1 MENRDYVEY
10 LSKLVDLI
18 FLNLDR
24 ESINRSIK
32 YVKDNPDRLYDLDS
46 YKKEFGKYIRDNNSS
61 YREIKPKEGY
71 FNGNITFVNEMFI
84 EDDGPH
90 AELVTRDGKSE
101 IKYEISGRNFLH
113 ILHIL
118 WLYRLKSITKF
129 EKTICVNV
137 SEMTDLVSPTDIMS
151 EGFSEIFFPSG
162 KVDPRYPFP
171 KSSEEILRVAFYMYM
186 SDLGISNVES
196 V

>member
-18 FLNLDR
+18 FLNPDR

-61 YREIKPKEGY
+61 YREIEYKEGY
-71 FNGNITFVNEMFI
+71 FNGNVTFVDEI
-84 EDDGPH
+84 LLDDEEGPR
-90 AELVTRDGKSE
+90 AKLITRDKKSE
-101 IKYEISGRNFLH
+101 IRYEIFGRNFLH
-113 ILHIL
+113 VLHTL
-118 WLYRLKSITKF
+118 WLYRLKSITRF
-129 EKTICVNV
+129 EKTIWVNV
-137 SEMTDLVSPTDIMS
+137 SEMTDLVSPTNIMS
-151 EGFSEIFFPSG
+151 EGFSEIFFPEG
-162 KVDPRYPFP
+162 KIDPRYPFP
-171 KSSEEILRVAFYMYM
+171 KSSEELLRVAFYMSYTTV
-186 SDLGISNVES
+186 SNVES

>member
-18 FLNLDR
+18 FLNPDR
-24 ESINRSIK
+24 ESIDRAVK
-32 YVKDNPDRLYDLDS
+32 FVKDNPDKLYDLDKH
-46 YKKEFGKYIRDNNSS
+46 KKEFGKYIRDNNSS
-61 YREIKPKEGY
+61 YREIEPREGY
-71 FNGNITFVNEMFI
+71 FNGNITFVDEI
-84 EDDGPH
+84 ILDDEEGPC
-90 AELVTRDGKSE
+90 AKLITRDKKSE

-113 ILHIL
+113 VLHTL

-129 EKTICVNV
+129 EKTIWVNV

-151 EGFSEIFFPSG
+151 EGFSEILFPEG
-162 KVDPRYPFP
+162 KIDPRYPFP
-171 KSSEEILRVAFYMYM
+171 KSSEELLRVAFYMSYPTV
-186 SDLGISNVES
+186 SNVES

>member
-1 MENRDYVEY
+1 MENRDYAKY
-10 LSKLVDLI
+10 LAKLVDLI
-18 FLNLDR
+18 FLNPDR
-24 ESINRSIK
+24 ESINRSIE
-32 YVKDNPDRLYDLDS
+32 YIKDNPDKLYDLDK
-46 YKKEFGKYIRDNNSS
+46 YKKKFGEYIRDNHSS

-113 ILHIL
+113 VLHTL
-118 WLYRLKSITKF
+118 WLYRLKKITKF
-129 EKTICVNV
+129 EETIWVNV
-137 SEMTDLVSPTDIMS
+137 SEMTDLISPTNIMS
-151 EGFSEIFFPSG
+151 EGFSEIFFPEG
-162 KVDPRYPFP
+162 KIDPLYPFP
-171 KSSEEILRVAFYMYM
+171 KSSEELLRVAFYMSYTTV
-186 SDLGISNVES
+186 SNVES

>member
-10 LSKLVDLI
+10 LAKLVDLI
-18 FLNLDR
+18 FLNPDR
-24 ESINRSIK
+24 ESLNRSIE
-32 YVKDNPDRLYDLDS
+32 YIKDNPDRLYDLDS

-61 YREIKPKEGY
+61 YREIEPKEGY
-71 FNGNITFVNEMFI
+71 FNGNVTFVDEIFL
-84 EDDGPH
+84 DDEKGPR
-90 AELVTRDGKSE
+90 AKLITRDKKSE

-113 ILHIL
+113 VLHTL
-118 WLYRLKSITKF
+118 CLYRLKSITRF
-129 EKTICVNV
+129 EKTIWVNV

-162 KVDPRYPFP
+162 KINPLYPFP
-171 KSSEEILRVAFYMYM
+171 KSSDELLRVAFYMSYPTV
-186 SDLGISNVES
+186 SNVES